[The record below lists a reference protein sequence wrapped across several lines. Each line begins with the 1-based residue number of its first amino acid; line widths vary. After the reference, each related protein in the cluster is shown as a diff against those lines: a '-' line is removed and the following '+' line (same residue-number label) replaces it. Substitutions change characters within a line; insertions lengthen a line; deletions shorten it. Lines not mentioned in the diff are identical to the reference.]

1 MDNISAR
8 SAQRGCWHL
17 LLVVGVGA
25 NLMLPGCARQMTIEP
40 QVSEMDASFQANSAT
55 QGGHPS
61 RWLKSS
67 AAEVSKLTSVDEM
80 VSRATPLQNLND
92 RPSPGELPAAIELH
106 STGELPET
114 LEPAKN
120 ERRPLGDDGVFLPND
135 SDIGSVPPIESEGRL
150 PELPAQLRADSMTA
164 VDEQSQGLSPQFE
177 LLPAS
182 MERQR
187 ITLTRPDA
195 APPAPSDKFRAFS
208 PQSERFSA
216 AAPAA
221 IKLSQYAEI
230 ENGLSLEEPS
240 AVTRS
245 TASSVETARPL
256 PVEAF
261 PIVEDPAEKFAE
273 HAYRKLEAA
282 RLKAHMRPETVPAT
296 VEFLPTKGDG
306 HSVNRLRASEA
317 VSPAEPQWRAISPE
331 GSAQGFKPG
340 PTSRSN
346 PLRAK

>member
-1 MDNISAR
+1 
-8 SAQRGCWHL
+8 
-17 LLVVGVGA
+17 
-25 NLMLPGCARQMTIEP
+25 MLSGCARQMTIEP
-40 QVSEMDASFQANSAT
+40 QVGGMDASFQANSAT

-61 RWLKSS
+61 RWRKSP
-67 AAEVSKLTSVDEM
+67 AVEVSELTSGDVM
-80 VSRATPLQNLND
+80 VGRAKPLQNLND

-135 SDIGSVPPIESEGRL
+135 SDIGSVPPIEPEGRL
-150 PELPAQLRADSMTA
+150 PELPAQLRADRMTA
-164 VDEQSQGLSPQFE
+164 VDEQPQELSSQFE
-177 LLPAS
+177 LPPAS
-182 MERQR
+182 MERQK

-195 APPAPSDKFRAFS
+195 TPPPASDKFRALS
-208 PQSERFSA
+208 PQTERFST

-221 IKLSQYAEI
+221 IKLSQYAEL
-230 ENGLSLEEPS
+230 EGLSLEKPS

-261 PIVEDPAEKFAE
+261 PIGENPAEQFAE
-273 HAYRKLEAA
+273 HASRKLEAA
-282 RLKAHMRPETVPAT
+282 RLKDRMRPETVAAT
-296 VEFLPTKGDG
+296 VEFLPTNGDG